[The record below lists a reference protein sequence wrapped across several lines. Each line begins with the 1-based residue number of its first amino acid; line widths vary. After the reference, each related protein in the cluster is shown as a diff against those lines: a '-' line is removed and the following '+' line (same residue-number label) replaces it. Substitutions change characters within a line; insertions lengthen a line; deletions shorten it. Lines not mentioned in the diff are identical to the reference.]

1 VTFADDDGARLAW
14 KTIAEIDQFR
24 WYETVVDA
32 ETGAILSQ
40 INYYAHSGPEG
51 LVFTDQHPDA
61 SGPEVTVPFS
71 GIDGSWVTDRET
83 IGNNVDAYEDLFDDD
98 DPSAPSNPRPI
109 TPASP
114 DADYQHFD
122 FPFADAWR
130 TGAGADPVNDLA
142 TDRDASVVQMFY
154 YVNQVHDYLYDLGFD
169 EVSGN
174 FQTDNFGRGGADG
187 DPVNAEA
194 HDGYGTG
201 TEELCTNSS
210 GDPILCRNNANF
222 GTPGD
227 GSRPRMQM
235 FMWVPSRP
243 WRDGAM
249 DGDVIAHE
257 YGHGLAKR
265 LVGGGSLGSGT
276 QTGALGEGWSDITSF
291 LMWGDAVIGEYVTG
305 NAATGIRGV
314 AYDSSSLVY
323 SDFVSGGSVHS
334 NGRIMASTMY
344 DLLTA
349 MQDRHG
355 PAGYDMT
362 EFLFV
367 DGLKNTVTSPSYLD
381 YRDGVLAAD
390 VLNSGGDNTCLIWSV
405 FAGREMGFSATSSGD
420 QTTIV
425 TATDGPPACTPTAD
439 ANGPHTTPEGTDATL
454 DGTGS
459 TDPTSSGLTYAWDL
473 DNDGQYDDATGPTP
487 VFDTVGQDGVFTVGL
502 QVAAADGGFTD
513 EDTTTVTVT
522 NVAPS
527 VSLAT
532 TSPADENT
540 SVNVSGTISD
550 PGWLEALT
558 GTIDWDDGN
567 VEAVTGVLE
576 NVRPD
581 ATLTFD
587 MSHTYG
593 DNGDFSVQVCGFD
606 DDTSTCET
614 IDVTVDNVSPTAV
627 IDESG
632 TVMVNGTPTIVTH
645 AGDPVTFEVRSLD
658 PGSDDLTIS
667 WDWDDGPPA
676 PDVTTVYL
684 VNPPFTDPLPS
695 PSIDPRDVTDTQ
707 IQAFV
712 DACLYDVGVS
722 TLDDDGGVA
731 ADSIWVLITG
741 NAEDVRSAGYWYV
754 QYKQGP
760 AQRIDDATLE
770 CYLEIAAFMSTVFN
784 EKRDVSTINKAEKLL
799 KGGGNSMIKS
809 LDRQL
814 LATLLNFANG
824 SLELDELVDTDFDLV
839 PDTALYAVIVNAE
852 MVRLDPLSTKAQLE
866 EQRNIL
872 EAINVL

>member
-1 VTFADDDGARLAW
+1 MLWRQKRENALNTAGSQRVVFIEGSYSAHDGKGDAMLKRLLVVGAVTALTFAVLPVAAGASNGHGPEVSTATTDLRIERDAASGRVRSMANEGGFLTGPSNATPVTIARRFLLGPALTMGFGDAAVADLELTKQYTTKHNGARHLIFHQVDGDRTVYGSAITVTLDRRGRVVLAGGDYFLDTKAEGSLRLTGAQALGRVAADAGVQPPGRLHPTGSRDGVITYDNTIAGDVTRPSDLSAVLVTFADDDGARLAW

-61 SGPEVTVPFS
+61 SGPQVTVPFS

-98 DPSAPSNPRPI
+98 DPSTPSNPRPI

-235 FMWVPSRP
+235 YMWVPSRP

-405 FAGREMGFSATSSGD
+405 FAGRETR
-420 QTTIV
+420 Q
-425 TATDGPPACTPTAD
+425 
-439 ANGPHTTPEGTDATL
+439 
-454 DGTGS
+454 
-459 TDPTSSGLTYAWDL
+459 
-473 DNDGQYDDATGPTP
+473 
-487 VFDTVGQDGVFTVGL
+487 
-502 QVAAADGGFTD
+502 
-513 EDTTTVTVT
+513 
-522 NVAPS
+522 
-527 VSLAT
+527 
-532 TSPADENT
+532 
-540 SVNVSGTISD
+540 
-550 PGWLEALT
+550 
-558 GTIDWDDGN
+558 
-567 VEAVTGVLE
+567 
-576 NVRPD
+576 
-581 ATLTFD
+581 
-587 MSHTYG
+587 
-593 DNGDFSVQVCGFD
+593 
-606 DDTSTCET
+606 
-614 IDVTVDNVSPTAV
+614 
-627 IDESG
+627 
-632 TVMVNGTPTIVTH
+632 
-645 AGDPVTFEVRSLD
+645 RS
-658 PGSDDLTIS
+658 
-667 WDWDDGPPA
+667 
-676 PDVTTVYL
+676 
-684 VNPPFTDPLPS
+684 
-695 PSIDPRDVTDTQ
+695 
-707 IQAFV
+707 
-712 DACLYDVGVS
+712 
-722 TLDDDGGVA
+722 
-731 ADSIWVLITG
+731 
-741 NAEDVRSAGYWYV
+741 
-754 QYKQGP
+754 
-760 AQRIDDATLE
+760 
-770 CYLEIAAFMSTVFN
+770 
-784 EKRDVSTINKAEKLL
+784 
-799 KGGGNSMIKS
+799 
-809 LDRQL
+809 
-814 LATLLNFANG
+814 
-824 SLELDELVDTDFDLV
+824 
-839 PDTALYAVIVNAE
+839 
-852 MVRLDPLSTKAQLE
+852 
-866 EQRNIL
+866 
-872 EAINVL
+872 